1 MLISTEDINIKAT
14 SLKRQMEN
22 SLDDF
27 KKAKYLNN
35 KVAGF
40 EYYPEHTPYYEL
52 MSDIL
57 IERRKYCDKI
67 NAEKGK

>member
-1 MLISTEDINIKAT
+1 
-14 SLKRQMEN
+14 MEN